1 MPLATPQGTLDFKSV
16 DTITFVGASSNTVID
31 TTTGSF
37 GVGVDGNGPTSNLH
51 VVGDALITGNVAVTG
66 TGSLTVPSGTTAQ
79 KPGTGVAG
87 MIRFNTT
94 VGKLEFYNGTLWSF
108 IGGVSAT
115 GGTITNVGGYTI
127 HTFASSDTFT
137 VISGG
142 VVEYLVVAGGGS
154 GSIGRNDYYVPGGGG
169 GAGGMLTGTLD
180 VNAGSYTI
188 TRGAGGASVP
198 YNGSGTEGNPGTD
211 STFHTSTAIGGGR
224 GRLNTTTS
232 NGDGG
237 SGGGS
242 GGGGVNTAPA
252 KDGGSGTLNQG
263 NDGGRSDPYTS
274 NGSNN
279 NAGGGGGGAGGS
291 GSDAT
296 TATGGA
302 GGNGFN
308 SSISGSS
315 TTYAGGGGG
324 SGNTLGSGGSGGGG
338 SGTNNNSNAISGTP
352 NTGGGGGGGRGGGG
366 GASGAGGSGIVI
378 IRYLS

>member
-79 KPGTGVAG
+79 KPTGVTG

-142 VVEYLVVAGGGS
+142 VVEYLVV
-154 GSIGRNDYYVPGGGG
+154 
-169 GAGGMLTGTLD
+169 
-180 VNAGSYTI
+180 
-188 TRGAGGASVP
+188 
-198 YNGSGTEGNPGTD
+198 
-211 STFHTSTAIGGGR
+211 
-224 GRLNTTTS
+224 
-232 NGDGG
+232 
-237 SGGGS
+237 
-242 GGGGVNTAPA
+242 GV
-252 KDGGSGTLNQG
+252 GL
-263 NDGGRSDPYTS
+263 
-274 NGSNN
+274 
-279 NAGGGGGGAGGS
+279 
-291 GSDAT
+291 
-296 TATGGA
+296 
-302 GGNGFN
+302 
-308 SSISGSS
+308 
-315 TTYAGGGGG
+315 
-324 SGNTLGSGGSGGGG
+324 
-338 SGTNNNSNAISGTP
+338 
-352 NTGGGGGGGRGGGG
+352 
-366 GASGAGGSGIVI
+366 
-378 IRYLS
+378 